1 MNDFDGPAFDQVVSV
16 SADAWILR
24 IPLFEV
30 DINIIVEHGV
40 MTVNYRGG

>member
-1 MNDFDGPAFDQVVSV
+1 MNDFDGLAFDQVVSV
-16 SADAWILR
+16 SADDGILC

-40 MTVNYRGG
+40 MTVNYCGG